1 MDFNTESEFIHKHIK
16 KEYQERLL
24 FELQSSKRREK
35 ALSRFAHSSQTI
47 LKEYFVKSKSVPSF
61 NNLPFKIDFSEKCYI
76 ISGGENDGITLP
88 LNQAIEFCQKSYMVA
103 ILITSK
109 IIIVKEECENK
120 ETSWFIA
127 QA

>member
-1 MDFNTESEFIHKHIK
+1 
-16 KEYQERLL
+16 
-24 FELQSSKRREK
+24 LQSSKRREK

-88 LNQAIEFCQKSYMVA
+88 LITAIEFCQKSYMVA